1 MKNFSKNLKAFSLV
15 EISIVI
21 LIIGILIA
29 GISSGADL
37 FNDYKLATAQKLT
50 LESPVPRIAD
60 LGLWFES
67 VSEKSLI
74 NNNDSIIIKNG
85 DLVKKWL
92 DINPLNTS
100 KPFLEQTTVNGMPI
114 YVSDGIN
121 NLPSV
126 KFDSTNQIMKMQ
138 GSFSEI
144 FSLENT
150 IFIVLNPTSVVP
162 LNGRTVSEIFSF
174 GSLINPI
181 LLIESFYQ
189 YDNTNVTYL
198 YKGGAS
204 SEFIYTSAKPN
215 RTQIYK
221 RVYNPPINQSYVDI
235 NGVQASSTAVTSG
248 NYVRPVSMTLGNHP
262 LGSYRTFGGLVGE
275 FIIYNRALTNVE
287 IKRVDN
293 YLKAKWGVKY

>member
-37 FNDYKLATAQKLT
+37 FNDYKLATARKLT
-50 LESPVPRIAD
+50 MESPVPRIAD
-60 LGLWFES
+60 LGLWLES

-100 KPFLEQTTVNGMPI
+100 KPLLEQATQTAMPT

-126 KFDSTNQIMKMQ
+126 KFDSTNPQMKMK

-144 FSLENT
+144 FSLEST
-150 IFIVLNPTSVVP
+150 IFMVLNPDSVVATSDRP
-162 LNGRTVSEIFSF
+162 VSVIFSF
-174 GSLINPI
+174 GSLVHPALI
-181 LLIESFYQ
+181 IESFYDQ
-189 YDNTNVTYL
+189 FNTNVTYL
-198 YKGGAS
+198 YKDGFQR
-204 SEFIYTSAKPN
+204 EFIYTSAKSN

-221 RVYNPPINQSYVDI
+221 RVYNPLINQSYVDI

-287 IKRVDN
+287 IKRVEN

>member
-37 FNDYKLATAQKLT
+37 FNDYKLATARKLT
-50 LESPVPRIAD
+50 MESPVPRIAD
-60 LGLWFES
+60 LGLWLES

-85 DLVKKWL
+85 ELVKKWL

-100 KPFLEQTTVNGMPI
+100 KTFLEQVDQTAMPT

-126 KFDSTNQIMKMQ
+126 KFDSTNPQMKMK

-144 FSLENT
+144 FSLEST
-150 IFIVLNPTSVVP
+150 IFMVLNPDSVVATSDRP
-162 LNGRTVSEIFSF
+162 VSVIFSF
-174 GSLINPI
+174 GSLVHPALI
-181 LLIESFYQ
+181 IESFYDQ
-189 YDNTNVTYL
+189 FNTNVTYL
-198 YKGGAS
+198 YKDGVQR
-204 SEFIYTSAKPN
+204 ELIYTSAKSN

-221 RVYNPPINQSYVDI
+221 RVYNPLIKQSYVDI
-235 NGVQASSTAVTSG
+235 NGAQASSTAFTSG
-248 NYVRPVSMTLGNHP
+248 NYVGPVSISLGNHP
-262 LGSYRTFGGLVGE
+262 LGVFRTFGGLVGE

-287 IKRVDN
+287 IKRVEN

>member
-1 MKNFSKNLKAFSLV
+1 MKNFSKNLQAFSLV
-15 EISIVI
+15 EISVVI

-37 FNDYKLATAQKLT
+37 FNDYKLATARKLT
-50 LESPVPRIAD
+50 MESPVPRIAD
-60 LGLWFES
+60 LGLWLES

-85 DLVKKWL
+85 ELVKKWL

-100 KPFLEQTTVNGMPI
+100 KPFLEQVDQTAMPT

-126 KFDSTNQIMKMQ
+126 KFDSTNRQMRMN

-144 FSLENT
+144 FSLEST
-150 IFIVLNPTSVVP
+150 IFMVLNPNSVVATSDRP
-162 LNGRTVSEIFSF
+162 VSEIFSF
-174 GSLINPI
+174 GSLVHPA
-181 LLIESFYQ
+181 LIIDSYYR
-189 YDNTNVTYL
+189 YDNTNVTYFF
-198 YKGGAS
+198 KGGTT
-204 SEFIYTSAKPN
+204 SEYIFTSAKSN

-221 RVYNPPINQSYVDI
+221 RVYNPLINQSYVDI
-235 NGVQASSTAVTSG
+235 NGVQASSTAVLSG

-262 LGSYRTFGGLVGE
+262 LGAYTTFGGLVGE

-287 IKRVDN
+287 IKRVEN

>member
-1 MKNFSKNLKAFSLV
+1 MKNFSKNLQAFSLV

-37 FNDYKLATAQKLT
+37 FNDYKLVTARKLT

-67 VSEKSLI
+67 ASEKSFI
-74 NNNDSIIIKNG
+74 NNNDSIAIKNG

-92 DINPLNTS
+92 DINLLNPS
-100 KPFLEQTTVNGMPI
+100 KPFLGQTTVNRMPT

-126 KFDSTNQIMKMQ
+126 KFDSTNQAMKMN

-144 FSLENT
+144 FSLEST
-150 IFIVLNPTSVVP
+150 IFIVLNPNSVVASSDRP
-162 LNGRTVSEIFSF
+162 VSQIFSF
-174 GSLINPI
+174 GSLINPALI
-181 LLIESFYQ
+181 IESFYDQ
-189 YDNTNVTYL
+189 FNTNVTYL
-198 YKGGAS
+198 FKS
-204 SEFIYTSAKPN
+204 PNPSETIYTSAKPN

-221 RVYNPPINQSYVDI
+221 RVYNPLINQSYVDI
-235 NGVQASSTAVTSG
+235 NGIQTLSTAVTSG
-248 NYVRPVSMTLGNHP
+248 NYVSPVSISLGNHP
-262 LGSYRTFGGLVGE
+262 QGVYRTFGGLVGE
-275 FIIYNRALTNVE
+275 FILYNRALSNVE
-287 IKRVDN
+287 IKRVEN
-293 YLKAKWGVKY
+293 YLKTKWGVRY

>member
-1 MKNFSKNLKAFSLV
+1 
-15 EISIVI
+15 
-21 LIIGILIA
+21 
-29 GISSGADL
+29 
-37 FNDYKLATAQKLT
+37 
-50 LESPVPRIAD
+50 
-60 LGLWFES
+60 LWFES

-100 KPFLEQTTVNGMPI
+100 KPLLEQATQTAMPT

-126 KFDSTNQIMKMQ
+126 KFDSTNPQMRMN

-150 IFIVLNPTSVVP
+150 IFIVLNPTSVAP

-174 GSLINPI
+174 GSLSQPTLI
-181 LLIESFYQ
+181 IESFYDQ
-189 YDNTNVTYL
+189 SNTNVTYL

-204 SEFIYTSAKPN
+204 SEFIYTSAKSN

-221 RVYNPPINQSYVDI
+221 RVYNPLINQSYVDI

-275 FIIYNRALTNVE
+275 FIIYNRALSSNE
-287 IKRVDN
+287 IKRVEN
-293 YLKAKWGVKY
+293 YLKTKWDVKY